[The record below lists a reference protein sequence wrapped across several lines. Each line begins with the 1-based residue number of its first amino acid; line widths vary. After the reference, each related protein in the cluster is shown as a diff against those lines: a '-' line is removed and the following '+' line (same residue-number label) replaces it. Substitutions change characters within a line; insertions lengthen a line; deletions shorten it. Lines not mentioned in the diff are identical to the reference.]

1 MKGLKKSI
9 IILLIIMFSLY
20 NTFNITYGAND
31 TYYTYKITN
40 KITGIYNDRT
50 QTCSYFVYSA
60 DGIITSVSGAE
71 NVTKI
76 SGWYI
81 CSCGKSYLSTTVWR
95 PHYDATKHNYT
106 PCLESKT
113 KEVGYT
119 FDLGNN
125 ETATI
130 VSTID
135 SLQICRIYDS
145 SSKVDNQIATYS
157 INGGSSSTIEVCDT
171 QSTDG
176 MSRFFASGGDTIVVT
191 NSDNVSVPTGISTST
206 LVIALLLL
214 LSIILFIIT
223 KLIKRIK
230 VTIS

>member
-1 MKGLKKSI
+1 
-9 IILLIIMFSLY
+9 
-20 NTFNITYGAND
+20 
-31 TYYTYKITN
+31 
-40 KITGIYNDRT
+40 
-50 QTCSYFVYSA
+50 
-60 DGIITSVSGAE
+60 
-71 NVTKI
+71 VTKI
-76 SGWYI
+76 SGWIICDCRKSYFDNTLFQKHSSTTSHGSTI
-81 CSCGKSYLSTTVWR
+81 CS
-95 PHYDATKHNYT
+95 
-106 PCLESKT
+106 ESKT

-176 MSRFFASGGDTIVVT
+176 MSRFTASGGDTIVVT
-191 NSDNVSVPTGISTST
+191 NSDNVSVPTGINTSALIIT
-206 LVIALLLL
+206 LLLL

-223 KLIKRIK
+223 KLIKKTK
-230 VTIS
+230 VTIV